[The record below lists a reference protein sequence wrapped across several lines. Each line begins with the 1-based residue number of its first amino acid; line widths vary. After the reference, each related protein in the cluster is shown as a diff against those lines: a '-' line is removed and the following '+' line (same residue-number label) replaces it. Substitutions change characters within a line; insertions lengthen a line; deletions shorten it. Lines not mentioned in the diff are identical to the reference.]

1 MFCVLTAVNF
11 AGLLLAAAAQQ
22 QRLVNITGTAGGQVT
37 LPCLVKNVGLYDQ
50 VIWQGPYQETI
61 SVGDRIFSSDRN
73 RYQLRQE
80 YSDDK
85 SLTILNLK
93 SSDQAEY
100 RCMKGASPVQIVY
113 LWVKAPP
120 RILDQNKTIEKF
132 LGDKVMLRCQVTGT
146 PPPTVKWY
154 KEILDSGAR
163 ILEDLGTKGAY
174 FSLTV
179 KRDSEGTYT
188 CQADN
193 GISPT
198 AQRYFRINVQLMPVI
213 TAPKHIEE
221 ERGKQAELQCTVEG
235 YPLGNVTWWLNG
247 KQLTKNYR
255 TSFRVFNSSSH
266 IARYF
271 LIISALESYDF
282 GVYTCKATNNAGTA
296 TGQIQLI
303 EKKTEI
309 KDSRCEK
316 IYSPQCHG
324 VLQTNLT
331 LLPNS
336 QGHTKQEEASF
347 DFNKFYTLIKVQC
360 SKLLL
365 PFLCGTFFPPCINDT
380 VYPLCPDLCE
390 QSRDGCSGTL
400 RSFGF
405 SWPFSCIEL
414 YHRLNGSQVCLGP
427 NGVEKVAPF
436 IKIVKDSDRE
446 QLLEGE
452 KLTLHCKVIAN
463 TNYSIKWYR
472 IRKPSYIARPEKYKV
487 GSGKHYVIE
496 NVNRDDAGMYICEAA
511 NGNGV
516 MDSKNITVDVEFAPK
531 VVVQAEVALMT
542 GLDMDLKCD
551 VLGNPPPIVTWSKQD
566 VMFKTGRETHS
577 KYSNTFTLKIRNMS
591 KSDLGDYNCSA
602 ENILGTDYGLT
613 TIKDYGTPEP
623 TRNPETVVKIST
635 TTLKQTTKSL
645 EVPNKESS
653 TSTFAGEKSGH
664 NKAILNSCSI
674 TYLMFSLLL
683 TLLIMSIL
691 HY

>member
-1 MFCVLTAVNF
+1 MFCFHVAINF
-11 AGLLLAAAAQQ
+11 AGLLLAVAQQ
-22 QRLVNITGTAGGQVT
+22 KLINITGTAGGQVT
-37 LPCLVKNVGLYDQ
+37 LPCLVKNLGLYDE

-61 SVGDRIFSSDRN
+61 SFGDRIISSDQS
-73 RYQLRQE
+73 RYQLKQE

-85 SLTILNLK
+85 SLTISNLK

-100 RCMKGASPVQIVY
+100 RCMKGATLVQIVY

-120 RILDQNKTIEKF
+120 RILDQNKTIEAF

-154 KEILDSGAR
+154 KEILDSGTR
-163 ILEDLGTKGAY
+163 ILEDLGTKGAH
-174 FSLTV
+174 FSLNV

-188 CQADN
+188 CQAEN
-193 GISPT
+193 GISPK

-213 TAPKHIEE
+213 TAPRHVEG
-221 ERGKQAELQCTVEG
+221 ERGQQAQLQCTVEG
-235 YPLGNVTWWLNG
+235 YPVGKVTWWHKG
-247 KQLTKNYR
+247 KQLTKDYR
-255 TSFRVFNSSSH
+255 TSFKVFNSSSH

-282 GVYTCKATNNAGTA
+282 GVYTCRASNNAGTA

-303 EKKTEI
+303 EKKTDIRES
-309 KDSRCEK
+309 KCEK

-324 VLQTNLT
+324 VLQTNFT

-336 QGHTKQEEASF
+336 QGHTKQDKAAFE
-347 DFNKFYTLIKVQC
+347 FNKLYTLIKVQC
-360 SKLLL
+360 SKFLL

-390 QSRDGCSGTL
+390 KWRDGCSGTV
-400 RSFGF
+400 SNFGF

-414 YHRLNGSQVCLGP
+414 YHRLNGSQVCLGT
-427 NGVEKVAPF
+427 NGVEKIAPF
-436 IKIVKDSDRE
+436 IKITKVSDKE

-452 KLTLHCKVIAN
+452 KLTLHCTVIAN
-463 TNYSIKWYR
+463 TNYSITWYK
-472 IRKPSYIARPEKYKV
+472 IRKPSFISRPEKFKV

-496 NVNRDDAGMYICEAA
+496 NVDHDDAGMYICEAA
-511 NGNGV
+511 NGKGV

-542 GLDMDLKCD
+542 GLDMDLKCE

-566 VMFKTGRETHS
+566 NMFKTGRETHS

-602 ENILGTDYGLT
+602 VNILGSDYGLT
-613 TIKDYGTPEP
+613 TIKDYGMPET
-623 TRNPETVVKIST
+623 TRNPEPVVIVST
-635 TTLKQTTKSL
+635 TTLKQTTRSL
-645 EVPNKESS
+645 EAPNKESS
-653 TSTFAGEKSGH
+653 TSTFAGEKSGESQ
-664 NKAILNSCSI
+664 AVSNSCNI
-674 TYLMFSLLL
+674 TYLLFSLLL
-683 TLLIMSIL
+683 TLLSMSIL
-691 HY
+691 HN